1 MSDCLTVTDLGP
13 ATERLL
19 ERAFADHLTLTAKAV
34 ADLLG
39 IAPKGLRD
47 LDRKGLIGGVLS
59 AGGARRYTE
68 ADIRAYL
75 TTRAAPKAPAGN
87 MECPSTNRRKAASGS
102 MISSYRGGGFTDRP
116 VRLRVVQPKPSS
128 ATSA

>member
-1 MSDCLTVTDLGP
+1 MTDNATCGDLGP

-19 ERAFADHLTLTAKAV
+19 ARTFADQLTVTAKRA
-34 ADLLG
+34 AEILG
-39 IAPKGLRD
+39 MDPKGLRE

-75 TTRAAPKAPAGN
+75 STPSPPKIAAGN
-87 MECPSTNRRKAASGS
+87 PECPSTNRPKAVSGS
-102 MISSYRGGGFTDRP
+102 TISSYRGGGFTARP
-116 VRLRVVQPKPSS
+116 AKLRVVQPRP
-128 ATSA
+128 